1 MGRGGLVC
9 ETAWTSAGRLEAASL
24 SCHSQMLAVL
34 FCLFVFETMSF
45 TGLEFA
51 RQVGLGS
58 ADPGLPP
65 CAGIRSHVIWGLG
78 SCPYVYKANTSSA
91 ELSPQPTWGTLEP
104 ALCLG

>member
-1 MGRGGLVC
+1 MGWGGLVC
-9 ETAWTSAGRLEAASL
+9 ETVWTSAWRLEASQPQLSFSDASRIVL
-24 SCHSQMLAVL
+24 SV
-34 FCLFVFETMSF
+34 
-45 TGLEFA
+45 FA

-65 CAGIRSHVIWGLG
+65 CAGIRSHVFWGLG